1 VTQAAPEPDPGRAD
15 LSLAIVRIAALPVIF
30 IGERLV
36 EHPTLQVNPFD
47 YILAGACVYA
57 VIALALNLTSVAS
70 RIPRFAYTSLDFI
83 FVCALTYTSG
93 GPFSQLRYAFF
104 VLPLAAAFLY
114 EPRVTALISGV
125 SLLAYAAIALAHPA
139 TRGAHDI
146 EFDLTQA
153 VYLSWMG
160 LTAILLSQ
168 VLTRRAQR
176 IAQLAADRGRLVA
189 QALEAEDRERKRLS
203 EALHDE
209 AVQSLLAAHQ
219 DLDEASSANGSAL
232 ARAREGVERAIKEL
246 RVAIFDL
253 HPYALEHA
261 GLAAALR
268 AVGREQGRRGGYRC
282 RVTVAPEAAGV
293 HDQLIFALSREL
305 LTNAAKHA
313 RAHTVSVNVWRAGR
327 RIELEVTDDGR
338 GLDLERRNAALLQGH
353 IGLASSAERVEAL
366 GGSFEVRSI
375 PGEGTLVAASLP
387 DSS

>member
-1 VTQAAPEPDPGRAD
+1 MTEAAPEQDPGRAD

-36 EHPTLQVNPFD
+36 EHPTLQVNPFN
-47 YILAGACVYA
+47 YILAVAAAYA
-57 VIALALNLTSVAS
+57 VIALGLTLTSIGS
-70 RIPRFAYTSLDFI
+70 RIPRFVYTSLDFV

-114 EPRVTALISGV
+114 EPPLTAFISAV
-125 SLLAYAAIALAHPA
+125 SLVAYAAIALAHPA
-139 TRGAHDI
+139 TRGAHDL
-146 EFDLTQA
+146 EFDLTQT

-176 IAQLAADRGRLVA
+176 IVQLAADRGRLVA

-219 DLDEASSANGSAL
+219 DLDEASSANGWAL
-232 ARAREGVERAIKEL
+232 VRAREGVERAIKEL
-246 RVAIFDL
+246 REAIFDL

-268 AVGREQGRRGGYRC
+268 AVGKEQGRRGGYRC
-282 RVTVAPEAAGV
+282 QVRVDPAATGK

-313 RAHTVSVNVWRAGR
+313 SAHTVSVTVRRAGE
-327 RIELEVTDDGR
+327 RIELEVADDGR
-338 GLDLERRNAALLQGH
+338 GIDPVRSNAALLQGH

-366 GGSFEVRSI
+366 GGSFDVRSG
-375 PGEGTLVAASLP
+375 PGGGTLVFASLP
-387 DSS
+387 DSL